1 MKVEPIKNKLNQKSI
16 NMKNFKLTLATVLIA
31 IACQTENSNETEEVE
46 LEPVLK
52 LDEVEV
58 DWLSLFD
65 GETTKGWTNYGSD
78 LIGPAWQVE
87 DSILFLDASRD
98 EDGKRLFEGGDIVTT
113 AEFEDFHLKLEWK
126 ISENGNSGIMFYVQE
141 DTAKYPYP
149 WSTGPEMQ
157 ILDNDGHADG
167 QIESHRTGDLYDLV
181 KSSSEPVRP
190 VGEWNE
196 VDIISQDSTLT
207 FKLNGVTIVETS
219 LWDESWQQLIADSKF
234 KDMPDFGTFKSGK
247 ISLQDHGDNVWFRN
261 IKIKRL

>member
-1 MKVEPIKNKLNQKSI
+1 
-16 NMKNFKLTLATVLIA
+16 MKNVKLIFLFTIIGLTVL
-31 IACQTENSNETEEVE
+31 ACQSETTEENEEIE

-52 LDEVEV
+52 LEEVDV

-65 GETTKGWTNYGSD
+65 GETTYGWTNYGSD
-78 LIGPAWQVE
+78 LIGPAWQVQ
-87 DSILFLDASRD
+87 DSMLYLNTTRGD
-98 EDGKRLFEGGDIVTT
+98 DGKRLFEGGDIVTD

-126 ISENGNSGIMFYVQE
+126 ISKNGNSGIMFYVNE
-141 DTAKYPYP
+141 DKSKYPYP

-167 QIESHRTGDLYDLV
+167 KIESHRAGDLYDLV

-219 LWDESWQQLIADSKF
+219 LWDETWEQLIADSKF
-234 KDMPDFGTFKSGK
+234 KNMPDFGTFSKGR
-247 ISLQDHGDNVWFRN
+247 ISLQDHGDDVWFRN
-261 IKIKRL
+261 IKIKRLN